1 MGGGLGGGMGASAD
15 LDPDSF
21 YAEVA
26 DEPPPQHAQQPQPQ
40 QPMSATEA
48 QMRRE
53 LGEEIPEI
61 APSSLPPQSQAVGGG
76 GGAAST
82 AASVSA
88 ASAAGCVHE
97 EVEPLLRVARGLLS
111 CRNGAV
117 VMSASMLLLQL
128 APRAQA
134 PSPPPDHP
142 TASRLPRLTPR
153 RPASP
158 ALPAL
163 RTPAASPLR
172 HPPTHPRR
180 APASPQAVCVVKPLC
195 RLARSPRREVA
206 YGALHAIVA
215 LSASRPELL
224 APELRDFFV
233 VAREAVAVSELRLQV
248 LANLAS
254 AATMPAIG
262 RELDAYL
269 RSPQEELV
277 RLAVRAA
284 ARCAFRVPAVAERCL
299 QSLLALL
306 SSGSDAT
313 VGEVVNAV
321 RALLATQPAEAQP
334 RIVSRLA
341 AMLPQ
346 LTLPYAREA
355 VVWSVGEYCAQLPHV
370 APDVLRAGLLTFTE
384 EASVVKLQLLTL
396 AAKASI
402 KQLDSA
408 QPMLRYALDL
418 ARYDA
423 DIDVRA
429 RARLLAALVAP
440 SDGGG
445 TDAPLTPLQ
454 QHAEMLICAPK
465 PPPTAAVQEAGAAA
479 GAGAGAGAADSQAG
493 GARYVGGSLSQ
504 MLGRWL
510 PGHAPLPAF
519 AADATDSALRMPA
532 GTAAPSAAPPSS
544 STTSAA
550 APTPAAHSPA
560 PQVDFYGEP
569 LGSAAVAPPGRS
581 PAAPTGAAAAAA
593 GVVHDDDGSYYT
605 TSEDEDAPR
614 PDAPRA
620 AAADAPRRHAPPK
633 LIDMADDADSLTAA
647 LAAAPLLAPAPAA
660 APPSPGAA
668 AAAPPVVTQPDGA
681 GLDLDALM
689 PFTPAPTSGADG
701 PPSAPPPP
709 ASAPTVADDLR
720 WLPLLDFTNGNGLA
734 ATFQFTRQQSMLASS
749 SACVLRL
756 KFTNRSSDAL
766 ANVGLV
772 KVQLGPGQ
780 NLTPFVPI
788 SHLGA
793 GGSAETNLHIDF
805 AGSRQPLRFH
815 LASDRGAFPA
825 EIRPPQGEL
834 LRPAPLSRAEFAAIR
849 AR

>member
-1 MGGGLGGGMGASAD
+1 M
-15 LDPDSF
+15 
-21 YAEVA
+21 
-26 DEPPPQHAQQPQPQ
+26 
-40 QPMSATEA
+40 
-48 QMRRE
+48 
-53 LGEEIPEI
+53 
-61 APSSLPPQSQAVGGG
+61 
-76 GGAAST
+76 
-82 AASVSA
+82 
-88 ASAAGCVHE
+88 
-97 EVEPLLRVARGLLS
+97 
-111 CRNGAV
+111 
-117 VMSASMLLLQL
+117 
-128 APRAQA
+128 
-134 PSPPPDHP
+134 
-142 TASRLPRLTPR
+142 
-153 RPASP
+153 
-158 ALPAL
+158 
-163 RTPAASPLR
+163 
-172 HPPTHPRR
+172 
-180 APASPQAVCVVKPLC
+180 VKPLC

-224 APELRDFFV
+224 VPELRDFFV
-233 VAREAVAVSELRLQV
+233 VAREAVPVSELRLQV

-254 AATMPAIG
+254 AVTMPAIG
-262 RELDAYL
+262 RELDVYL

-321 RALLATQPAEAQP
+321 RALLTTQPAQVQP
-334 RIVSRLA
+334 RIVGRLA

-346 LTLPYAREA
+346 LTLPHAREA
-355 VVWSVGEYCAQLPHV
+355 VVWSVGEYCAQLPNV
-370 APDVLRAGLLTFTE
+370 APDVLRSGLLTFTE

-396 AAKASI
+396 AAKAAI
-402 KQLDSA
+402 KQLHSA

-423 DIDVRA
+423 DTDVRA

-465 PPPTAAVQEAGAAA
+465 PPPSAAVLEAGAAG
-479 GAGAGAGAADSQAG
+479 GAGAVGAGAADSQAG

-519 AADATDSALRMPA
+519 AADATDSTLRMPA

-544 STTSAA
+544 SSTSAA
-550 APTPAAHSPA
+550 AAPAAHSRA
-560 PQVDFYGEP
+560 PQVDFYGEA
-569 LGSAAVAPPGRS
+569 LSSAAAAPPGRS
-581 PAAPTGAAAAAA
+581 PAAPTGAAAAA
-593 GVVHDDDGSYYT
+593 GVVHDDDEYYT
-605 TSEDEDAPR
+605 TSEDEDDARSAAPR
-614 PDAPRA
+614 PAAAGAPRK
-620 AAADAPRRHAPPK
+620 HAPPK
-633 LIDMADDADSLTAA
+633 LIEMADDADSLTAA
-647 LAAAPLLAPAPAA
+647 LAAAPLLSPAPAA
-660 APPSPGAA
+660 SPPATSPGAA
-668 AAAPPVVTQPDGA
+668 TGAATAAPPVVTPPDGA

-689 PFTPAPTSGADG
+689 PFTPAPTSGA

-709 ASAPTVADDLR
+709 ASAQRAADDLR

-734 ATFQFTRQQSMLASS
+734 ATFQFTRQPSMLAST

-756 KFTNRSSDAL
+756 KFTNRSSDSL

-772 KVQLGPGQ
+772 KVQLGQ
-780 NLTPFVPI
+780 SQSLTPFVPI

-834 LRPAPLSRAEFAAIR
+834 LRPSPLSRAEFAAIR
-849 AR
+849 GRLGGMHESTARLPARPDGETPAALARAVLRCLNMAMLDTDADAGGGGEAGGEALFSAVTLHSDQPVLLSLLPEPGGLKVQVHADDAMAGPLLLDEAKEALKLR